1 MPWHRQSCPK
11 LLGKWTLPKEESAK
25 LFPFQF
31 HSPPLRYYLML
42 NRDSVRSILG
52 NQVVFIMLNLSLE
65 SAQKR
70 LESRHGDVEGASGL
84 TTKMHKIYQPAEDN
98 EPNTHNIDID
108 DKMSKADVVAKVM
121 SVVKDTCEAK

>member
-1 MPWHRQSCPK
+1 MLWHRQSCPK
-11 LLGKWTLPKEESAK
+11 LLGKWALPKRRISQIISNSI
-25 LFPFQF
+25 LC
-31 HSPPLRYYLML
+31 HLML

-121 SVVKDTCEAK
+121 SVVKDTSEAK